1 MSLVELSTN
10 EGIAVITLNVPPANC
25 YSFEMM
31 KALDA
36 AVLDARFD
44 PNVHAIV
51 VKGAGEKFFCAG
63 ADINMLQGADPYFKY
78 YFCLHANETISRLE
92 QTPKLVVAAIDGHC
106 VGGGLEVALAA
117 DIRIARKGSGKCGL
131 PEVKLG
137 VLPGTGGTQRLVRVV
152 GKSKAIELMG
162 RGETFDFETAQSMG
176 VVNQVWE
183 SDSHDAFH
191 ASVLE
196 WVRDFIP
203 PKAPSRA
210 VGFIKRA
217 CQTGADLGLQD
228 GLALE
233 RELQQRLFEGED
245 AAEGLAAYLEKR
257 PPAFKGS

>member
-1 MSLVELSTN
+1 MSLVETSVH
-10 EGIAVITLNVPPANC
+10 EGIATLVLSAPPANC
-25 YSFEMM
+25 YSYEMM

-36 AVLDARFD
+36 AILEARFD
-44 PNVHAIV
+44 ADVHAIIV
-51 VKGAGEKFFCAG
+51 RGAGEKFFCAG

-78 YFCLHANETISRLE
+78 NFCLHANETLMRLE

-152 GKSKAIELMG
+152 GKAKAIELMG
-162 RGETFDFETAQSMG
+162 TGSVFAFERALELG
-176 VVNQVWE
+176 IVNSVWE
-183 SDSHDAFH
+183 EESEAFH
-191 ASVLE
+191 ARVVE
-196 WVRDFIP
+196 YVRGFIP
-203 PKAPSRA
+203 PAAPSRA

-217 CQTGADLGLQD
+217 CQSGAEMPLGE

-245 AAEGLAAYLEKR
+245 AKEGLAAYLEKR
-257 PPAFKGS
+257 PPAFSGK